1 MYYKGIRSRVSFFY
15 GVFHMKL
22 FLYAIDDGDNVI
34 NKTLPIPVEIDIQL
48 RNDVDVI
55 NPQINLRNVVG
66 IDYDDFNYAYVD
78 VLDRYYFIDRL
89 GRVNISD
96 NILYLS
102 CDVLETYKADILSS
116 NARLKRNIR
125 NGDYIDVNIENS
137 IVQSVMLYNSDK
149 GLVDGESTKIFI
161 TIGD

>member
-1 MYYKGIRSRVSFFY
+1 
-15 GVFHMKL
+15 MKL
-22 FLYAIDDGDNVI
+22 FLYAITDGDNVI
-34 NKTLPIPVEIDIQL
+34 NKTLPTPVEIDIQL
-48 RNDVDVI
+48 RNDVD
-55 NPQINLRNVVG
+55 
-66 IDYDDFNYAYVD
+66 YAYID
-78 VLDRYYFIDRL
+78 VLDRYYFIDKL

-102 CDVLETYKADILSS
+102 CDVLETYKTEILLS
-116 NARLKRNIR
+116 NARLKRNIK
-125 NGDYIDVNIENS
+125 NGDYIDVNVENS